1 MNFFYLLSLPMNLCP
16 AHLFTC
22 LLLNKGFWKGPC
34 GPEVLQPYW
43 SLLPTISLE
52 MATRKNK
59 NNSFVVFFIMFY
71 LLLMTRLKLWD
82 DYIISDHLK

>member
-1 MNFFYLLSLPMNLCP
+1 MSFLYLLSLPMNLCP
-16 AHLFTC
+16 ADLFTC

-43 SLLPTISLE
+43 SLLPTIFLE

-59 NNSFVVFFIMFY
+59 NTPLLFFYYVQFVAY
-71 LLLMTRLKLWD
+71 D
-82 DYIISDHLK
+82 